1 MIFPPVLPQNN
12 VPPEDHQEEN
22 LEVISEQ
29 QEEKEEV
36 KVASLSAGHGIEI
49 TGADGNLIVTNTAP
63 SPASVGTVVR
73 VEAGEGLNGGPITTS
88 GVLSLAPVKT
98 VAPGTYTNATITVDS
113 YGRVTY
119 AAPGKQSGFLLQA
132 KAPLVVDSVWPQTIS
147 INNASE
153 RMPGVVKL
161 SSSTNNDS
169 KLEAA
174 TSSAVKESY
183 DLAREANSAAT
194 SATAIA
200 TSAYN
205 QASSAQLLASSANT
219 NAAEALTM
227 MCSME
232 GITGTFTIG
241 SVTLTLKNGLITSV
255 S

>member
-1 MIFPPVLPQNN
+1 MIFPPILAQNN
-12 VPPEDHQEEN
+12 VSPETLQEEN
-22 LEVISEQ
+22 LEVMPEQ
-29 QEEKEEV
+29 QEEV
-36 KVASLSAGHGIEI
+36 KIASLSAGHGIEI
-49 TGADGNLIVTNTAP
+49 EWTEGNFKITNTSPCPP
-63 SPASVGTVVR
+63 SMGTVVR
-73 VEAGEGLNGGPITTS
+73 VEAGNGLSGGPITTS
-88 GVLSLAPVKT
+88 GILSLAPVKT
-98 VAPGTYTNATITVDS
+98 IAPGTYTNATITVDS

-132 KAPLVVDSVWPQTIS
+132 KAPLVVDAVWPQTIS
-147 INNASE
+147 INGASE

-161 SSSTNNDS
+161 SSSTRSDS

-174 TSSAVKESY
+174 TPSAVKESY

-227 MCSME
+227 MLSME

>member
-1 MIFPPVLPQNN
+1 MIFPPVLTQNN
-12 VPPEDHQEEN
+12 VSPENPQEEN
-22 LEVISEQ
+22 PEATPEQ
-29 QEEKEEV
+29 QEEV
-36 KVASLSAGHGIEI
+36 KIASLSAGHGIEI
-49 TGADGNLIVTNTAP
+49 EWTEGNFKITNTSPCPP
-63 SPASVGTVVR
+63 SMGTVVR

-88 GVLSLAPVKT
+88 GILSLAPIKT
-98 VAPGTYTNATITVDS
+98 VAPGTYANATITVDS

-119 AAPGKQSGFLLQA
+119 AAPGKPSGFPLQA
-132 KAPLVVDSVWPQTIS
+132 KSPLVVDAVWPQTIS

-153 RMPGVVKL
+153 RLPGVVKL
-161 SSSTNNDS
+161 SSSVNNDS

-174 TSSAVKESY
+174 TPSAVKESY

-205 QASSAQLLASSANT
+205 QASSAHLLASTANT

-232 GITGTFTIG
+232 GVTGTFTIG